1 MNHAVIMGR
10 LTRDPE
16 TRSTTN
22 GKNVTRYTLAVDGYG
37 QNTEADFIPCV
48 AFDRAAEF
56 AEKYLRKGMRVLV
69 SGRIK
74 TVSYTNREGQ
84 NVRTTEIYV
93 SSQEFAQNKGDTAA
107 PAPAPKT
114 GDGFLPADDVNDAGL
129 PWSTK

>member
-1 MNHAVIMGR
+1 MNMAIIMGN

-16 TRSTTN
+16 IRSTQD
-22 GKNVTRYTLAVDGYG
+22 GKPIAKYTVAINYG

-74 TVSYTNREGQ
+74 TGSYTNREGQ

-93 SSQEFAQNKGDTAA
+93 SSQEFAQNKGDTAT

>member
-1 MNHAVIMGR
+1 MNMAIIMGN

-16 TRSTTN
+16 IRYAQD
-22 GKNVTRYTLAVDGYG
+22 GKAIAKYTVAINYG

-56 AEKYLRKGMRVLV
+56 AEKYLHKGMRVLV

-74 TVSYTNREGQ
+74 TGSYTNREGQ

-93 SSQEFAQNKGDTAA
+93 SSQEFAQNKGDTAT

-114 GDGFLPADDVNDAGL
+114 SDGFLPADDVNDAGL

>member
-1 MNHAVIMGR
+1 MNMAIIMGN

-16 TRSTTN
+16 IRSTQD
-22 GKNVTRYTLAVDGYG
+22 GKPIAKYTVAINYG

-74 TVSYTNREGQ
+74 TGSYTNREGQ

-93 SSQEFAQNKGDTAA
+93 SSQEFAQNKGDTAT

-114 GDGFLPADDVNDAGL
+114 ADGFLPADDVNDSGL

>member
-1 MNHAVIMGR
+1 MNMAIIMGN

-16 TRSTTN
+16 IRNTQD
-22 GKNVTRYTLAVDGYG
+22 GKAIAKYTVAINYG
-37 QNTEADFIPCV
+37 QNTDADFIPCV

-56 AEKYLRKGMRVLV
+56 AEKYLHKGMRVLV

-74 TVSYTNREGQ
+74 TGSYTNREGQ

-93 SSQEFAQNKGDTAA
+93 SSQEFAQNKGDAA
-107 PAPAPKT
+107 TPAPAPKT
-114 GDGFLPADDVNDAGL
+114 ADGFLPADDVNDAGL

>member
-1 MNHAVIMGR
+1 MNMAIIMGN
-10 LTRDPE
+10 LTRDPDI
-16 TRSTTN
+16 
-22 GKNVTRYTLAVDGYG
+22 RYTQDSKAVARYTVAINYG

-56 AEKYLRKGMRVLV
+56 AEKYLHKGMRVLV

-74 TVSYTNREGQ
+74 TGSYTNREGQ

-93 SSQEFAQNKGDTAA
+93 SSQEFAQNKGDTAT
-107 PAPAPKT
+107 PAPVPKT
-114 GDGFLPADDVNDAGL
+114 SDGFLPADDVNDAGL

>member
-1 MNHAVIMGR
+1 MNMAIIMGN

-16 TRSTTN
+16 TRITQD
-22 GKNVTRYTLAVDGYG
+22 GKPIAKYTVAINYG

-56 AEKYLRKGMRVLV
+56 AEKYLHKGMRVLV

-74 TVSYTNREGQ
+74 TGSYTNREGQ

-93 SSQEFAQNKGDTAA
+93 SSQEFAQNKGDTAT

-114 GDGFLPADDVNDAGL
+114 GDGFLPADDVNDAEL